1 MRVADEAFWVQQK
14 NELTADDTGQAFLN
28 FLEDW
33 LTTAERAMDLSP
45 DLPAQDAFR
54 NSLNAVEQ
62 RQGRIACS
70 YVGQMVVVA
79 ISHWVYGPDLA
90 DNLTSI
96 ERRLMEDVVLLK
108 LSDLESQAAEAQESE
123 DEVPPTPAGMAT
135 VSGVS
140 LSQD

>member
-14 NELTADDTGQAFLN
+14 NELTADETGQAFLN

-45 DLPAQDAFR
+45 DLPAQEAFR
-54 NSLNAVEQ
+54 NSLASVEQ

-79 ISHWVYGPDLA
+79 ISHWVYGPELA
-90 DNLTSI
+90 DNLTPI

-108 LSDLESQAAEAQESE
+108 LSDLEQQAAEMPDE
-123 DEVPPTPAGMAT
+123 DEVPPTPAGMSA
-135 VSGVS
+135 VSEAS
-140 LSQD
+140 LVKD